1 MGIEEDDVESIEIQ
15 FNEIE
20 ELFKEC
26 VEHQKVNKR
35 PQHEFIKSLTN
46 ELTTAKLTNNISNSD
61 FTSILLDVVL
71 STVFPISKKEKEESQ
86 ISNLS
91 AKEVVIEIQKLF
103 KNYQDLF
110 KAFCGGEEQST
121 KLIDETEYHCSK
133 NDKLNFS
140 TIL

>member
-1 MGIEEDDVESIEIQ
+1 MGIEEDDVESFDVQ

-35 PQHEFIKSLTN
+35 PHSEFIRSLTN

-71 STVFPISKKEKEESQ
+71 STIFPISKKEKEESE

-91 AKEVVIEIQKLF
+91 TKEVIVEIQNLF

-110 KAFCGGEEQST
+110 KAFCGGEE
-121 KLIDETEYHCSK
+121 
-133 NDKLNFS
+133 
-140 TIL
+140 